1 MCDPRRCSKCG
12 EWMNII
18 VEYNYSEPH
27 TYWQCPNGCI
37 QDTVEISYSNTRT
50 QKPTSLRYCANKYCM
65 CNNANDRGY
74 CEFTAC
80 IYEDALNRG
89 KNEKQ
94 IISIPKITIS

>member
-1 MCDPRRCSKCG
+1 MHNTKNKVINNINFLIQVIMYLDPTKT
-12 EWMNII
+12 
-18 VEYNYSEPH
+18 NY
-27 TYWQCPNGCI
+27 
-37 QDTVEISYSNTRT
+37 RL
-50 QKPTSLRYCANKYCM
+50 TSKYCSQKQCM
-65 CNNANDRGY
+65 CENATDSGY